1 MALVGLAAGAR
12 RTNAATRLRR
22 VLGIYWHGRRRDP
35 DRDAEHAFT
44 RLERLLARQYRP
56 RRRSES
62 ARAYLHALSI
72 AADAG
77 DATPIDTRTER
88 VVDYY
93 ERATY
98 GTGVSRTEADEAIA
112 IVDDLARAQLPVL
125 GRLR

>member
-1 MALVGLAAGAR
+1 MALIGLAAGAR
-12 RTNAATRLRR
+12 RTDAAARLRR
-22 VLGIYWHGRRRDP
+22 KLGIYWHGPRRDP
-35 DRDAEHAFT
+35 DRDAERAFA
-44 RLERLLARQYRP
+44 RLEHLLARQYRP

-62 ARAYLHALSI
+62 ARAYLHALST
-72 AADAG
+72 AADAA
-77 DATPIDTRTER
+77 DATPIDARGER

-112 IVDDLARAQLPVL
+112 IVDELARDRLPVV